1 MDIEKQLERGAFVDI
16 PLALQSMRPGAQW
29 VLRGVAYGG
38 LEWMDQE
45 QEKPNEQDV
54 LDEIERLKLL
64 QEDLKYRADR
74 KEEYLTIEEQL
85 DLLYWDNVNGTTTW
99 ADHIAQV
106 KAKYPKPE

>member
-1 MDIEKQLERGAFVDI
+1 MDIEKQLEQGAFVDI

-29 VLRGVAYGG
+29 VLRGDAYSG
-38 LEWMDQE
+38 LEWLDQE

-64 QEDLKYRADR
+64 QEDLKYRANR
-74 KEEYLTIEEQL
+74 KEEYLTFEEQL
-85 DLLYWDNVNGTTTW
+85 DQLYWDNVNGTSTW

>member
-64 QEDLKYRADR
+64 QQELKYRANR
-74 KEEYLTIEEQL
+74 KEEYLTFEEQL
-85 DLLYWDNVNGTTTW
+85 DQLYWDNVNGTTTW

-106 KAKYPKPE
+106 KAKHPKPE

>member
-16 PLALQSMRPGAQW
+16 PLALQSLRPGAQW
-29 VLRGVAYGG
+29 VLRGETYGG
-38 LEWMDQE
+38 LEWKDQE

-64 QEDLKYRADR
+64 QQDLKYRANR
-74 KEEYLTIEEQL
+74 KEEYLTFEEQL
-85 DLLYWDNVNGTTTW
+85 DQLYWDNVNGTTTW